1 MIICSCNTVSEKDV
15 LEVVSYGATV
25 EQALATLGVG
35 ADCGSCVD
43 RARRAFAPGG
53 VWSSLGLAGPSNEEV
68 PSTLEPD
75 RALDP
80 RRNRGS
86 GGSAGPGDDIST
98 NKLLDK
104 HRCSCNNDSGEGE
117 E

>member
-1 MIICSCNTVSEKDV
+1 MILCSCNNVSEKDV

-53 VWSSLGLAGPSNEEV
+53 VWSSIGLTGPSNEEV
-68 PSTLEPD
+68 PSPLEPD
-75 RALDP
+75 RALDS
-80 RRNRGS
+80 RRDRSTNR
-86 GGSAGPGDDIST
+86 SAGPGDDIST

-104 HRCSCNNDSGEGE
+104 PQCSCNNDSREGE